1 MTWFFGHS
9 GGWNNVDTI
18 IIRSGEKYY
27 FTSDDKVYEINER
40 TLSRLK
46 VRLSHSSDVLFDDC
60 SYEFVGKFIS
70 RMFEEPVNLTINKID
85 GKNRYEVSLNDAKTL
100 RIKTR

>member
-1 MTWFFGHS
+1 M
-9 GGWNNVDTI
+9 DTI

-27 FTSDDKVYEINER
+27 FTSDDNVYEINER

-46 VRLSHSSDVLFDDC
+46 VKLSHSADILFDGC

-70 RMFEEPVNLTINKID
+70 RMFEEPFSLTINKID
-85 GKNRYEVSLNDAKTL
+85 GKNGYEVSLNDSKSL
-100 RIKTR
+100 RLKTR